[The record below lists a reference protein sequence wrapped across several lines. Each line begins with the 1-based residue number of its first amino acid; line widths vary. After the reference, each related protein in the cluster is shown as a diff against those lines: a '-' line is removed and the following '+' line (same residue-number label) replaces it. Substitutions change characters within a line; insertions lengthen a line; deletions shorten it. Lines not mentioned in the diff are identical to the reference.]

1 MPVLPYPYLRGSVS
15 SPSSAASYV
24 RVWRWG
30 RYASTGRRHDLAV
43 RLSCRLA
50 RLACSSRGASRGYS
64 FDLPVGSSRRARQFA
79 RRLVSRLVVS
89 GRVLRLVLI
98 SYRSLRL
105 IAVGTASVHLSRL
118 VAACPRPHCL
128 PVVESDL
135 AMAAVGMNAPFSSA
149 RFLIRRGRWR

>member
-1 MPVLPYPYLRGSVS
+1 MRRFCQLVFLRHPLAAGYIAFSLVS
-15 SPSSAASYV
+15 SFVS
-24 RVWRWG
+24 
-30 RYASTGRRHDLAV
+30 
-43 RLSCRLA
+43 LA
-50 RLACSSRGASRGYS
+50 RLVGRLVAILLICPSGRLVVLVNSLGGSLPRLVKQSAFSR
-64 FDLPVGSSRRARQFA
+64 FA

-118 VAACPRPHCL
+118 VAVCPRPHCL